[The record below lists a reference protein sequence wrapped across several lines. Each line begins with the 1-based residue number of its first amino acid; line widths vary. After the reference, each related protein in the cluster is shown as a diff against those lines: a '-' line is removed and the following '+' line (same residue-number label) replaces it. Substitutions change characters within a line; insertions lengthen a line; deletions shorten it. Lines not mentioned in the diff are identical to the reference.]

1 MKTSINLTQMNPKKV
16 GAIVIG
22 GEHPGLGIARSLG
35 RKGIPVCVIDDQHS
49 VSQFSKY
56 VTRVVRV
63 KDLRD
68 EHRTIESVME
78 IGKRYG
84 LKGWVLFP
92 TRDETVAAFSRHR
105 DQLAEF
111 FRVTTPCWNTVRW
124 AWDKKNTY
132 DRAAGL
138 GIPVPRTYNPRTE
151 EELSDLYSRLPMAL
165 KPAVKEN
172 FFYATGAKAW
182 RAETPDQLHDLFR
195 RAIRQI
201 GPEEILIQE
210 IIPGDGQQQY
220 SYCAFFRDGEA
231 HSSLVARRIRQH
243 PREFGRAATYVE
255 TVASS
260 EVPEVEELSLRFL
273 RNIDYY
279 GLVEVEFKRD
289 TRDGQFKLLDVNART
304 WGFHSIGS
312 PAGVDFPYLLYADQ
326 TGERVEHGKGKAGV
340 GWLRLITDLPTVA
353 ADLFSGYT
361 NMGAYVESLN
371 RTSVESVFCL
381 EDVLPSVAEVVLL
394 PYLVMKKYVLK
405 EHPKPGVSTLSD
417 PDRVELPA
425 SKTR

>member
-1 MKTSINLTQMNPKKV
+1 
-16 GAIVIG
+16 
-22 GEHPGLGIARSLG
+22 
-35 RKGIPVCVIDDQHS
+35 
-49 VSQFSKY
+49 
-56 VTRVVRV
+56 
-63 KDLRD
+63 
-68 EHRTIESVME
+68 
-78 IGKRYG
+78 
-84 LKGWVLFP
+84 
-92 TRDETVAAFSRHR
+92 
-105 DQLAEF
+105 
-111 FRVTTPCWNTVRW
+111 
-124 AWDKKNTY
+124 
-132 DRAAGL
+132 
-138 GIPVPRTYNPRTE
+138 
-151 EELSDLYSRLPMAL
+151 
-165 KPAVKEN
+165 
-172 FFYATGAKAW
+172 
-182 RAETPDQLHDLFR
+182 
-195 RAIRQI
+195 
-201 GPEEILIQE
+201 
-210 IIPGDGQQQY
+210 
-220 SYCAFFRDGEA
+220 
-231 HSSLVARRIRQH
+231 
-243 PREFGRAATYVE
+243 
-255 TVASS
+255 
-260 EVPEVEELSLRFL
+260 VPEVEELSLRFL